1 MRKILWGVFILAV
14 LFIIGAGGLF
24 FWSTSHIT
32 PTPTLSFVATTTQQ
46 TSHTSNSTTSTSSS
60 TTNVPVIPTGP
71 TTTGYMIN
79 PGSGVPQIVGDNLM
93 LGVDANYK
101 LGTYLIG
108 YNGETLYTYEKDTGA
123 SSTCYAQCATKWP
136 PYIVSPSDN
145 TNAQYGVDANKI
157 SVITR
162 ADGTLQVAY
171 NNHPL
176 YFYSGD
182 TQATTNGQGFGGIW
196 YVIKP

>member
-1 MRKILWGVFILAV
+1 MRKILWGAFILV
-14 LFIIGAGGLF
+14 VIFIIFVGGIF
-24 FWSTSHIT
+24 WWSTSHVT
-32 PTPTLSFVATTTQQ
+32 SAPSLSFVATTTPP
-46 TSHTSNSTTSTSSS
+46 TPTTSKS
-60 TTNVPVIPTGP
+60 TPVASNTTPNMPVIPTGP
-71 TTTGYMIN
+71 TTTGYVID

-93 LGVDANYK
+93 LGVDGNSS
-101 LGTYLIG
+101 LGTYLIA

-123 SSTCYAQCATKWP
+123 SSTCYAACAAKWP

-157 SVITR
+157 SLITR

-171 NNHPL
+171 NDHPL

-182 TQATTNGQGFGGIW
+182 TQETTNGQGFGGVW